1 MENTT
6 IAYKFVNHDVSALET
21 LKDSFPYRMK
31 VKLMKGE
38 ELTREEKNM
47 LANKLAVSGKHS
59 LKLMGWCFSFYDLL
73 NEYWVEFT
81 YGSIQRYYA
90 PDKTSLSNCLSDISR
105 IQLVTT
111 SEPLYV

>member
-6 IAYKFVNHDVSALET
+6 IAYKFVNHDIPDLDT

-38 ELTREEKNM
+38 ELTREEKNR
-47 LANKLAVSGKHS
+47 LVDELSVSGKHS
-59 LKLMGWCFSFYDLL
+59 LKLGGWCFSFNYLL

-90 PDKTSLSNCLSDISR
+90 PDKTSLRNCLSDISR
-105 IQLVTT
+105 IQIVTT